1 MCKHPHYNISAEQTG
16 RDIFVTAHA
25 ASESPLSLAA
35 EKAAQ
40 LNALL
45 SVAIENAAGGTL
57 ANLTEETQGHLL
69 SLAAVLANE
78 ALVLSELAVLRDLEG
93 TRDG

>member
-25 ASESPLSLAA
+25 AFESPLSLAA

-40 LNALL
+40 LYALL
-45 SVAIENAAGGTL
+45 SVASENAAGGTL
-57 ANLTEETQGHLL
+57 ANLTDEAQGHLL
-69 SLAAVLANE
+69 SLAATLAKE
-78 ALVLSELAVLRDLEG
+78 ALVLSELAVLRDLG
-93 TRDG
+93 KSVV